1 MQVRNLLYEYGWLTS
16 YDISIPII
24 SVGNLSVG
32 GTGKT
37 PMACY
42 IIDLLLQQGLKVGYL
57 SRGYGRDTTGYR
69 KVVSHMDGSRIFGD
83 ESVLIANRFP
93 QIAVSVCE
101 DRIAGA
107 NRMIQEDHVQVLVLD
122 DAFQHR
128 RIRRD
133 VDIVM
138 IDATRMPDRDLPLP
152 AGNLRETTA
161 SLSRAHLVVV
171 NKLPNGSDIEAYQ
184 KRLSHTHISFSKS
197 IFTKVVFF
205 NNENQISILPQD
217 INSRPMIAFAGLGNN
232 HQFFQQ
238 LEASG
243 VKVLK
248 SFSFPDHHRY
258 TDEDLKMITLE
269 FRRCVPE
276 WPNLMIITTEK
287 DYCRLNSVNLPA
299 ALTIYPC
306 AYIQMELHWIAGEQ
320 QVQHSILKALK
331 DDRKRTV

>member
-1 MQVRNLLYEYGWLTS
+1 MYDYGWLTS

-42 IIDLLLQQGLKVGYL
+42 IIDYLLQQGLRVGYL
-57 SRGYGRDTTGYR
+57 SRGYGRDTHGYR
-69 KVVSHMDGSRIFGD
+69 KVVDHIDGGRMFGD
-83 ESVLIANRFP
+83 ESVLLAARFP
-93 QIAVSVCE
+93 QISVSVCE

-107 NRMIQEDHVQVLVLD
+107 KRMIQEDHVQVLVLD

-133 VDIVM
+133 IDIVM

-161 SLSRAHLVVV
+161 SLSRANLVVV
-171 NKLPNGSDIEAYQ
+171 NKLPEGSDIETYQ
-184 KRLSHTHISFSKS
+184 KRLSHSHISFSKS

-205 NNENQISILPQD
+205 NIENQFSILPRD
-217 INSRPMIAFAGLGNN
+217 LNSRPVIAFAGLGNN

-243 VKVLK
+243 LKILK
-248 SFSFPDHHRY
+248 SFSFADHHRY
-258 TDEDLKMITLE
+258 TDEDLRMITLE
-269 FRRCVPE
+269 FRRRVPE
-276 WPNLMIITTEK
+276 WPDLMIITTEK
-287 DYCRLNSVNLPA
+287 DYCRLNSVNLPV

-306 AYIQMELHWIAGEQ
+306 AYIQMELHWVAGEQ
-320 QVQHSILKALK
+320 LVQHSILKALK